1 MLFKKIIFIL
11 AVLLIVAVS
20 FQIARTFIFTRF
32 IRNTNEFDELSEPVS
47 ASIPA
52 GGDFDRYLILSDKDD
67 INSINTLGQIEMVLQ
82 YMKINYDSLDIS
94 DSADIAID
102 KYDCIIFSFER
113 LDYLGELDRYMG
125 FVRDG
130 GSLIFA
136 LRPVIDDSFISI
148 SSLLSID
155 SFNGMADDAKGIS
168 SETPLFAGIDEFNY
182 NFEFMQNSTIN
193 VKLTKDS
200 NIDLYLST
208 YNDIPLLWQ
217 TGYGKGRFVVFNG
230 TMLNEKTNR
239 GVLAAVI
246 GLSRDTFIYPIA
258 NIKMVHIDDFPAP
271 IPRGIDESIMEEFN
285 RTIPQFY
292 REVWWSD
299 MIRISK
305 KYDLKYSGFIIENYG
320 DDTSPP
326 FKMTGRLDEEN
337 LLVYGK
343 EILNL
348 GGEMGL
354 HGYNHQS
361 LAPEGHIKQD
371 LGYNSWASQEDMEK
385 SIEVLIGFFN
395 SVFRNY
401 SLKAY
406 VPPSNILSDM
416 GRAAIIAAIKDLDV
430 IASVYHPNLEGDVY
444 CQEFEIAPD
453 GIIEFPRISSGYH
466 YKPNRMWTIYNGLNM
481 HGIFSHFVHPDD
493 ILDPDRSLG
502 RSWSELSKDF
512 AMIFEDI
519 DNNYSWL
526 NSYTVS
532 EGAKE
537 LVKYIEIVPHIEYS
551 DNKINIY
558 CEDFRPD
565 AYFIMRTSKNISGSE
580 NIEYKRFSDNS
591 YVLTLKEPHGSIEL
605 EDK

>member
-1 MLFKKIIFIL
+1 VLFKKIIFIL

-67 INSINTLGQIEMVLQ
+67 INSINTLGQIEMV
-82 YMKINYDSLDIS
+82 
-94 DSADIAID
+94 
-102 KYDCIIFSFER
+102 
-113 LDYLGELDRYMG
+113 
-125 FVRDG
+125 
-130 GSLIFA
+130 
-136 LRPVIDDSFISI
+136 
-148 SSLLSID
+148 
-155 SFNGMADDAKGIS
+155 
-168 SETPLFAGIDEFNY
+168 
-182 NFEFMQNSTIN
+182 
-193 VKLTKDS
+193 
-200 NIDLYLST
+200 ST